1 MKTFTVG
8 LLLTCVLLTLVLLQG
23 VSGRRGGGFRGG
35 GGYRSGGSRYRGGS
49 SVRRSSGSSGSG
61 GSRYR
66 PSSPRYRP
74 RIVPP
79 LLLSSSR
86 RRRSG
91 SSSILRRQECQHCTA
106 TYIYKDSRTSKYMTG
121 TSSSPGAQEV
131 SICRAGTAACNY
143 GNCSINYLWSNRT
156 ITEFPDMGC
165 LDGGAV
171 VGEGSGS
178 GVRRLSGDLAA
189 VVSVPGSS
197 HLCYSQVESV
207 LICGTLRHAPTLQV
221 TTLALVMAAVMRMI
235 GGA

>member
-8 LLLTCVLLTLVLLQG
+8 LLLTCALLTLMLLQG

-143 GNCSINYLWSNRT
+143 GKCSINYLWSNRT
-156 ITEFPDMGC
+156 ITDFPDI
-165 LDGGAV
+165 
-171 VGEGSGS
+171 VG
-178 GVRRLSGDLAA
+178 
-189 VVSVPGSS
+189 VSDPEAGTISN
-197 HLCYSQVESV
+197 QVEAV

-221 TTLALVMAAVMRMI
+221 TILALVMVAVMRMV